1 MDSGGG
7 YRCPWL
13 FLLVGCV
20 CSGWQS
26 MCAIVSAIRQLP
38 PNRGERWAKLQPCF
52 LSARQIPWSVNRNA
66 RESFMS
72 EFKVTIESPD
82 DFSATQCGDE
92 LGYLISSAIDM
103 VSGEFMRSD
112 LILLEAIR
120 CHYKPEHYRNS
131 HNPLE
136 RALTAS
142 CERLLKA
149 ADEFVK
155 AIETRVRKQAEV
167 LMKEL
172 DEEGKRNAGSDS

>member
-82 DFSATQCGDE
+82 
-92 LGYLISSAIDM
+92 
-103 VSGEFMRSD
+103 
-112 LILLEAIR
+112 
-120 CHYKPEHYRNS
+120 
-131 HNPLE
+131 
-136 RALTAS
+136 
-142 CERLLKA
+142 
-149 ADEFVK
+149 
-155 AIETRVRKQAEV
+155 VRKQAEV